1 MAKLSTKEITAMGR
15 EFVLNHHD
23 GVRFTEIVNHIMA
36 LHPDAARNTVNTQ
49 IADALVASFPKEI
62 AKPSRGLYVP
72 IVAKPV
78 TGPSVG
84 VGIAVGSIPTSPTS
98 YKEDDFYEPF
108 AAYLQD
114 DLEEATV
121 AEPMGGAAFKDKWGT
136 PDVVGVYRPLRSDLI
151 PFTPEII
158 AAEIKIDPYQSVV
171 AFGQAVA
178 YRLFATKSYIVMP
191 SSMSQSDQARLE
203 SLCLL
208 FGIGFVLF
216 DAGDPARPGFR
227 IRARAL
233 RFTPDAFYVNEFAR
247 RLHEAFPDRFVSLFQ

>member
-1 MAKLSTKEITAMGR
+1 MGKLSTKEITALGR
-15 EFVLNHHD
+15 DFVLQHPD
-23 GVRFTEIVNHIMA
+23 GVRFTDIVNHIME

-49 IADALVASFPKEI
+49 IADTLVTSYPTEI

-72 IVAKPV
+72 VNAAQASNP
-78 TGPSVG
+78 PD
-84 VGIAVGSIPTSPTS
+84 GSNTSPTPVVS
-98 YKEDDFYEPF
+98 APTANKEEDFYGPF

-114 DLEEATV
+114 DLDEATV
-121 AEPMGGAAFKDKWGT
+121 AVAFGGAGFKDKWGT

-151 PFTPEII
+151 SFTPEII
-158 AAEIKIDPYQSVV
+158 AAEIKIDAYQSVV

-191 SSMSQSDQARLE
+191 SSMSQADQARLE

-216 DAGDPARPGFR
+216 NAADPAQPHFQ

-247 RLHEAFPDRFVSLFQ
+247 RLNEAFPDRFISLFQ